1 MKTPAIYFSCYSP
14 QKNERFPQTV
24 IKINIIYYKIVL
36 LSFFIDLNVIYFC
49 CWPIL
54 LKSNLT
60 KLSKNLFT
68 CEKRTAGISL
78 EGESGCARGGHR
90 PGLYRP
96 AARFRGLGTRLR
108 IEVLREKFIFIFF
121 ILFMYIYIMTHCI
134 NLALNVKKKMRGF
147 QIVWCLCFPTTFKAM
162 VLSKYN
168 SHVIFCILF
177 LPV

>member
-36 LSFFIDLNVIYFC
+36 LSFFIGLNVIYFC

-60 KLSKNLFT
+60 KISKNLFT

-90 PGLYRP
+90 PGLYIGP
-96 AARFRGLGTRLR
+96 LPKFSLR
-108 IEVLREKFIFIFF
+108 RNIIVRILPFLVSLTEKGDSRS
-121 ILFMYIYIMTHCI
+121 
-134 NLALNVKKKMRGF
+134 V
-147 QIVWCLCFPTTFKAM
+147 
-162 VLSKYN
+162 
-168 SHVIFCILF
+168 
-177 LPV
+177 